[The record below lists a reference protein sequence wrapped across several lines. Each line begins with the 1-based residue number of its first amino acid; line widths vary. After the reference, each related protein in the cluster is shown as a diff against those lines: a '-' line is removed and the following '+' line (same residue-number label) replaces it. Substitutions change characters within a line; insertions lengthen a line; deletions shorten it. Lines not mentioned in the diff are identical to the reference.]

1 MSLVRRQY
9 GQVLVDYSRVLSQQT
24 ASPSVEHFFTAVLL
38 GLYEVG
44 FKAAVRRQVD

>member
-9 GQVLVDYSRVLSQQT
+9 GQVLVDYTTDLSQQT

-38 GLYEVG
+38 GLYEVS
-44 FKAAVRRQVD
+44 FLPAVG